1 MDGADDRRRGCSVLC
16 PCIESVRSGPVSSPI
31 VESAPS
37 ERLDHLV
44 LTGVATVYFCSTDSA
59 GQGVVI
65 GSAWRCTSC
74 QVPLVSRSSSVSFR
88 ASKEDEILIWI
99 RDYKGSRAP
108 WLLLRFLM
116 ERDSCS
122 LITQNSCLIS
132 LAVAT
137 VMEAESRFRACEHR
151 CRPEPCETL
160 TRSGAIQSPR
170 APLPYSQW
178 RQSV

>member
-108 WLLLRFLM
+108 WLLLKFLM

-122 LITQNSCLIS
+122 LITQKQLLDFVGGGNCDGSREQIS
-132 LAVAT
+132 RLRTPLSSRALGNFDAVWSDPKPAGST
-137 VMEAESRFRACEHR
+137 S
-151 CRPEPCETL
+151 L
-160 TRSGAIQSPR
+160 
-170 APLPYSQW
+170 
-178 RQSV
+178 